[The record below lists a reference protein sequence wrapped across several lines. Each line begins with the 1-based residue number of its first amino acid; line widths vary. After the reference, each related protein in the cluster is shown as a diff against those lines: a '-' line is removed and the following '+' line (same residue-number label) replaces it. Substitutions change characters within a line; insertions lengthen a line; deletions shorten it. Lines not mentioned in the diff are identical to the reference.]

1 MKVYTH
7 DVRAKVQ
14 AERDETEAKAERW
27 ECDELDRMIEEA
39 KADIESK
46 TAQIKALRSA
56 LRKGTYDALNE
67 IRAYPKYNPYCRAL
81 DELDNALELLD
92 MCATDTITVREM
104 DRILDGALGT
114 TFQLGGLRRC
124 R

>member
-39 KADIESK
+39 KADILGRNASRL
-46 TAQIKALRSA
+46 LRLSEAPSA
-56 LRKGTYDALNE
+56 
-67 IRAYPKYNPYCRAL
+67 
-81 DELDNALELLD
+81 
-92 MCATDTITVREM
+92 
-104 DRILDGALGT
+104 
-114 TFQLGGLRRC
+114 GLA
-124 R
+124 